1 MVVFALFFLKFYL
14 SFSSRCRKFSPA
26 KTTIR
31 NYPLRYAIIALL
43 HKGDSMSI
51 EQTLKERS
59 GNICELCGATE
70 GLGAFEVAPSDGS
83 AEQSVYLC
91 GTCRD
96 QIDNP
101 DNLDANH
108 WRCLSDSM
116 WSQVPAVQVMAYR
129 LLSALGEQ
137 DQLDMLYLEDDVK
150 AWAQAGMLKSAA
162 VEAGDAVV
170 HRDSNG
176 TILNEGDTV
185 TLIKDL
191 EVKGAGFTAKRGT
204 IVKNI
209 RLTDDPKFI
218 EGKING
224 TTIVLVA
231 AYMKKA

>member
-1 MVVFALFFLKFYL
+1 
-14 SFSSRCRKFSPA
+14 
-26 KTTIR
+26 
-31 NYPLRYAIIALL
+31 
-43 HKGDSMSI
+43 MSI

-59 GNICELCGATE
+59 GNVCELCGATDN
-70 GLGAFEVAPSDGS
+70 LAVFEVSPSDGS
-83 AEQSVYLC
+83 AEQAVYLC

-96 QIDNP
+96 QIENP
-101 DNLDANH
+101 QSLDSDH
-108 WRCLSDSM
+108 WRCLGDSM

-137 DQLDMLYLEDDVK
+137 DQLDMLYLEEDIK
-150 AWAQAGMLKSAA
+150 AWAEAGMLKASAA
-162 VEAGDAVV
+162 DEGGAIV

-176 TILNEGDTV
+176 TILSEGDTV

-224 TTIVLVA
+224 STIVLVA

>member
-1 MVVFALFFLKFYL
+1 
-14 SFSSRCRKFSPA
+14 
-26 KTTIR
+26 
-31 NYPLRYAIIALL
+31 
-43 HKGDSMSI
+43 MSI

-59 GNICELCGATE
+59 GGVCEVCGAADN
-70 GLGAFEVAPSDGS
+70 LSVFEVAPSDGS
-83 AEQSVYLC
+83 AEQAIYIC

-96 QIDNP
+96 QIENP
-101 DNLDANH
+101 QNLDADH
-108 WRCLSDSM
+108 LRCLSDSM

-137 DQLDMLYLEDDVK
+137 DQLEMLYLEDDVK
-150 AWAQAGMLKSAA
+150 AWAEAGMLKSAA
-162 VEAGDAVV
+162 AEVEGAIV

-176 TILNEGDTV
+176 TVLNEGDTV

-224 TTIVLVA
+224 STIVLVA

>member
-1 MVVFALFFLKFYL
+1 M
-14 SFSSRCRKFSPA
+14 
-26 KTTIR
+26 
-31 NYPLRYAIIALL
+31 
-43 HKGDSMSI
+43 MSI
-51 EQTLKERS
+51 EQTLQERS
-59 GNICELCGATE
+59 GNICELCGSSDN
-70 GLGAFEVAPSDGS
+70 LGAFAVAPSDGS
-83 AEQSVYLC
+83 AEQSIYIC
-91 GTCRD
+91 AACRA

-101 DNLDANH
+101 NELNADH

-129 LLSALGEQ
+129 LLSALGDQ
-137 DQLDMLYLEDDVK
+137 DQLDMMYLEEDVK
-150 AWAQAGMLKSAA
+150 SWADAALLTTSSAD
-162 VEAGDAVV
+162 ENGAVV

-176 TILNEGDTV
+176 TILSEGDTV

-209 RLTDDPKFI
+209 RLTDDPKYI

-224 TTIVLVA
+224 STIVLVA